1 MNCELT
7 TCLPRCRQKDRGIAE
22 SRALVA
28 ESWFLF
34 VCSVVLPHLR
44 SSRLIIVQP
53 LPLNLLPP
61 PPSFLHSFW
70 FCVTASPHLRELSKS
85 SVFVFRCLPRNVF
98 LSSPA
103 HKLICIQTHTYTW
116 TYRESSSKITE
127 NLDYILFFSF
137 PVPDDDPPCV
147 LLVSLPLLS
156 PILVLQNPCC
166 HSLLA
171 NF

>member
-1 MNCELT
+1 MVRCTTRRKTDTDLKGRNFFFNFFEWNINYPVFSSLSSVMNCELT

-103 HKLICIQTHTYTW
+103 HKLICIQTHTYT
-116 TYRESSSKITE
+116 
-127 NLDYILFFSF
+127 
-137 PVPDDDPPCV
+137 
-147 LLVSLPLLS
+147 
-156 PILVLQNPCC
+156 
-166 HSLLA
+166 
-171 NF
+171 